1 MFSIEV
7 SAMGWAEVAGVGAA
21 LVAVD
26 LALAKTW
33 GALRRD
39 RVGCLVDMR
48 RPLARQDSIAADRGR

>member
-26 LALAKTW
+26 LALAKIW

>member
-7 SAMGWAEVAGVGAA
+7 SAVAWVDVAEVGVA

-48 RPLARQDSIAADRGR
+48 RPLARQDSIEADRER